1 VEEHGVDLD
10 HEGEGGVGD
19 VLVVHHRD
27 GEADDYEG
35 VVDQQLV
42 GRPFPV
48 VDDHVCCVVDE
59 VPDGEGH
66 QGMGGRSE
74 GSDQVVTHLRVL
86 IEKKRSPHPS
96 NKRMN

>member
-1 VEEHGVDLD
+1 M
-10 HEGEGGVGD
+10 
-19 VLVVHHRD
+19 
-27 GEADDYEG
+27 
-35 VVDQQLV
+35 
-42 GRPFPV
+42 

-86 IEKKRSPHPS
+86 KVIVGGIFFDTRFKLIISLIREKFKVIPLFGD
-96 NKRMN
+96 KKIYQAVFF